1 MADKIA
7 TGGWQP
13 GSPGYEGGFQNVFH
27 SETAAIDLA
36 LRPDG
41 LVDMVVTSD
50 GDEVMVSGISTA
62 ALAEIARKI
71 AAACDEPGLRGSP
84 VAART
89 FTSWSPRST

>member
-27 SETAAIDLA
+27 SETAAIDLT

-50 GDEVMVSGISTA
+50 GDEVILSGISTE

-71 AAACDEPGLRGSP
+71 AAACATDEIAGG
-84 VAART
+84 
-89 FTSWSPRST
+89 